1 MSGQIFRKRS
11 ERIRDKISNTKNLD
25 SMITCECT
33 SKESHNFVSQIIQAA
48 NFEKIL
54 ETCLFI
60 FIVFYFKYIHF
71 YYLIDELDNFLNK
84 TKWNDFIFKY

>member
-1 MSGQIFRKRS
+1 
-11 ERIRDKISNTKNLD
+11 
-25 SMITCECT
+25 MITCECT

-60 FIVFYFKYIHF
+60 FILLYFKYIHF
-71 YYLIDELDNFLNK
+71 YYLIDKLDNFLNK
-84 TKWNDFIFKY
+84 TKWNDFIFQY